1 MDGEPGGLQSTES
14 QRGGHDWIDLAHI
27 DFQLNLWAKFNNR
40 KTTKL
45 KVKFTNLNNEKVQKQ
60 INTKSWREV

>member
-27 DFQLNLWAKFNNR
+27 DFQLNLWAKFNNH